1 MEPNPT
7 APTDTELETPAPQGT
22 EPTASNPQG
31 STTPEPP
38 APEKTFTQAELEE
51 VLKQRL
57 AREATK
63 YKDYDEKAKRLAELE
78 KEAEKQRQAGLSE
91 AERLKELAEMKEAE
105 AQTLADKL
113 AQLEQSYENE
123 RKQSAFKQVASG
135 GEFNLS
141 ADRVEAALKLA
152 DLSAVEKAEN
162 GDYDVKGVI
171 QSLVETYPFLI
182 EKAEAQPVGKPV
194 AGSIDAPKSTEEQ
207 LEALRLK
214 AKKSGNP
221 NDLAKYAT
229 AKRDLGL

>member
-1 MEPNPT
+1 MEPNQTTP
-7 APTDTELETPAPQGT
+7 PDTGLETPQGT
-22 EPTASNPQG
+22 DPIENPQG
-31 STTPEPP
+31 SDTPEPP

-57 AREATK
+57 AREASK
-63 YKDYDEKAKRLAELE
+63 YKDYDEKAKRLAETKDNE
-78 KEAEKQRQAGLSE
+78 AKE
-91 AERLKELAEMKEAE
+91 
-105 AQTLADKL
+105 LADKL
-113 AQLEQSYENE
+113 AKLEQSYESE
-123 RKQSAFKQVASG
+123 RKQSVFKQVASS

-152 DLSAVEKAEN
+152 DLSSVEKAED
-162 GDYDVKGVI
+162 GGYDVKGVI

-182 EKAEAQPVGKPV
+182 EKAEAQPIGKPV
-194 AGSIDAPKSTEEQ
+194 PGSIDLPKSTEEQ
-207 LEALRLK
+207 LEVLRVK

>member
-7 APTDTELETPAPQGT
+7 APTDTELETLQGT
-22 EPTASNPQG
+22 EPTAPNPQG
-31 STTPEPP
+31 SENPEPP
-38 APEKTFTQAELEE
+38 APEKTFTQAELDE

-57 AREATK
+57 ARESAK
-63 YKDYDEKAKRLAELE
+63 YADYDEKAKRLAELE

-91 AERLKELAEMKEAE
+91 AERLKELAETKEAE
-105 AQTLADKL
+105 ARTLADKL
-113 AQLEQSYENE
+113 ALLEQSYENE

-141 ADRVEAALKLA
+141 VDRVEAALKLA

-171 QSLVETYPFLI
+171 QSLVETYPFLV
-182 EKAEAQPVGKPV
+182 EKAEAQPIGKPV
-194 AGSIDAPKSTEEQ
+194 PGSIDAPKSTEDQ

-214 AKKSGNP
+214 AQKSGNP
-221 NDLAKYAT
+221 RDMANYAK
-229 AKRDLGL
+229 AKRELGL

>member
-1 MEPNPT
+1 MEQNPT
-7 APTDTELETPAPQGT
+7 APTDTELETPQGT
-22 EPTASNPQG
+22 EGQENPQG
-31 STTPEPP
+31 STPPEPP
-38 APEKTFTQAELEE
+38 APEKTFTQAELDEII
-51 VLKQRL
+51 KQRL
-57 AREATK
+57 ARESGK
-63 YKDYDEKAKRLAELE
+63 YADYDEKAKRLEELE
-78 KEAEKQRQAGLSE
+78 KAAEEQRQAGLSE
-91 AERLKELAEMKEAE
+91 AERLKELAETKQTE
-105 AQTLADKL
+105 AQTLAEEL
-113 AQLEQSYENE
+113 AQLKQQVEVD

-194 AGSIDAPKSTEEQ
+194 PGSIDAPKSTEDQ

-214 AKKSGNP
+214 AQKSGNP
-221 NDLAKYAT
+221 RDMANYAK
-229 AKRDLGL
+229 AKRELGL

>member
-1 MEPNPT
+1 MEQNQT
-7 APTDTELETPAPQGT
+7 APTDTALETPAPQGN
-22 EPTASNPQG
+22 EGRENMQG
-31 STTPEPP
+31 SENPEPP

-78 KEAEKQRQAGLSE
+78 KAAEEQRQAGLSE
-91 AERLKELAEMKEAE
+91 AERLKEIAEAKQSE
-105 AQTLADKL
+105 AQTLADQLAKL
-113 AQLEQSYENE
+113 KEEVEVE

-135 GEFNLS
+135 GEFKLS

-152 DLSAVEKAEN
+152 DLSAVEKAED
-162 GDYDVKGVI
+162 GGYDVKGVI

-194 AGSIDAPKSTEEQ
+194 PGSIDAPKSTEDQ
-207 LEALRLK
+207 LEALRVK
-214 AKKSGNP
+214 AHKSGNP
-221 NDLAKYAT
+221 RDLANYAK
-229 AKRDLGL
+229 AKRELGL

>member
-1 MEPNPT
+1 MEQNQT
-7 APTDTELETPAPQGT
+7 ASTDTGLETPAPQGN
-22 EPTASNPQG
+22 EGQENPQG

-78 KEAEKQRQAGLSE
+78 EQAEKQRLADLSETERLKEIAEAKEAEKLS
-91 AERLKELAEMKEAE
+91 LAE
-105 AQTLADKL
+105 QL
-113 AQLEQSYENE
+113 AQLKEEVGVE

-152 DLSAVEKAEN
+152 DLSAVEKAED
-162 GDYDVKGVI
+162 GGYDVKGVI

-194 AGSIDAPKSTEEQ
+194 AGSIDAPKSTEDQ
-207 LEALRLK
+207 LEALRVK
-214 AKKSGNP
+214 AQKSGNP
-221 NDLAKYAT
+221 RDMANYAK
-229 AKRDLGL
+229 AKRELGL

>member
-1 MEPNPT
+1 MKRSAAT
-7 APTDTELETPAPQGT
+7 ACRRPART
-22 EPTASNPQG
+22 TARPD
-31 STTPEPP
+31 PEPP
-38 APEKTFTQAELEE
+38 APEKTFTQAELDE

-78 KEAEKQRQAGLSE
+78 KAAEEQRQAGLSE
-91 AERLKELAEMKEAE
+91 AERMKEIAEAKQSE
-105 AQTLADKL
+105 AQTLADQL
-113 AQLEQSYENE
+113 AQLKEEVEVE

-152 DLSAVEKAEN
+152 DLSAVEKAED
-162 GDYDVKGVI
+162 GGYDVKGVI

-194 AGSIDAPKSTEEQ
+194 AGSIDAPKSTEDQ
-207 LEALRLK
+207 LEVLRVK
-214 AKKSGNP
+214 ARKSGNP
-221 NDLAKYAT
+221 RDMANYAK
-229 AKRDLGL
+229 AKRELGL

>member
-7 APTDTELETPAPQGT
+7 APTDTELETPQGT

-31 STTPEPP
+31 SENPEPP
-38 APEKTFTQAELEE
+38 APEKTFTQAELDEII
-51 VLKQRL
+51 KQRL
-57 AREATK
+57 ARESGK
-63 YKDYDEKAKRLAELE
+63 YADYDEKAKRLAELE

-91 AERLKELAEMKEAE
+91 AERLKELAETKENE
-105 AQTLADKL
+105 ARTLADKL
-113 AQLEQSYENE
+113 ALLEQSYENE

-182 EKAEAQPVGKPV
+182 EKAEAQPIGKPV
-194 AGSIDAPKSTEEQ
+194 PGSIDAPKSTEDQ

-214 AKKSGNP
+214 AQKSGNP
-221 NDLAKYAT
+221 RDMANYAK
-229 AKRDLGL
+229 AKRELGL

>member
-7 APTDTELETPAPQGT
+7 APTDTELETPQGT

-31 STTPEPP
+31 SEKPEPP
-38 APEKTFTQAELEE
+38 APEKTFTQAELDE

-57 AREATK
+57 ARESAK
-63 YKDYDEKAKRLAELE
+63 YADYDEKARRLAELE
-78 KEAEKQRQAGLSE
+78 KEAEEQRQAGLSE
-91 AERLKELAEMKEAE
+91 AERLKELAETKEKEAR
-105 AQTLADKL
+105 TLADKL
-113 AQLEQSYENE
+113 ALLEQSYESE

-171 QSLVETYPFLI
+171 QALVETYPFLI

-194 AGSIDAPKSTEEQ
+194 PGSIDAPKSTEDQ
-207 LEALRLK
+207 LEVLRLK
-214 AKKSGNP
+214 AQKSGNP
-221 NDLAKYAT
+221 RDMANYAK
-229 AKRDLGL
+229 AKRELGL

>member
-7 APTDTELETPAPQGT
+7 APTDTESETPQGN
-22 EPTASNPQG
+22 EPTAPSPQG
-31 STTPEPP
+31 SENPEPP
-38 APEKTFTQAELEE
+38 APEKTFTQAELDEII
-51 VLKQRL
+51 KQRL
-57 AREATK
+57 ARESGK
-63 YKDYDEKAKRLAELE
+63 YADYDEKAKRLAELE

-91 AERLKELAEMKEAE
+91 AERLKELAETKEAE

-182 EKAEAQPVGKPV
+182 EKAEAQPIGKPTP
-194 AGSIDAPKSTEEQ
+194 GSIDLPKSTEDQ
-207 LEALRLK
+207 LEALREK
-214 AKKSGNP
+214 ARKSGNARDMA
-221 NDLAKYAT
+221 NYAK
-229 AKRDLGL
+229 AKRELGKN

>member
-7 APTDTELETPAPQGT
+7 APTDTELETPQGT
-22 EPTASNPQG
+22 EPTAPNPQG
-31 STTPEPP
+31 SDNPEPP
-38 APEKTFTQAELEE
+38 APEKTFTQAELDEII
-51 VLKQRL
+51 KQRL
-57 AREATK
+57 ARESGK
-63 YKDYDEKAKRLAELE
+63 YADYDEKAKRLAELE

-91 AERLKELAEMKEAE
+91 AERLKELAETKQTE
-105 AQTLADKL
+105 AQTLAEEL
-113 AQLEQSYENE
+113 AQLKQQVEVD

-171 QSLVETYPFLI
+171 QALVETYPFLI

-194 AGSIDAPKSTEEQ
+194 PGSIDAPKSTEDQ
-207 LEALRLK
+207 LEVLRLK
-214 AKKSGNP
+214 AQKSGNP
-221 NDLAKYAT
+221 RDMANYAK
-229 AKRDLGL
+229 AKRELGL

>member
-1 MEPNPT
+1 MEPNQATPPDTALETPQGTDPT
-7 APTDTELETPAPQGT
+7 AP
-22 EPTASNPQG
+22 NPQG
-31 STTPEPP
+31 SGTPEPP

-57 AREATK
+57 ARESAK
-63 YKDYDEKAKRLAELE
+63 YADFEKNAKRLEELE
-78 KEAEKQRQAGLSE
+78 KDAEKQRQAGLSE
-91 AERLKELAEMKEAE
+91 AERLKEIAEEKESE

-113 AQLEQSYENE
+113 AKLEQSYENE
-123 RKQSAFKQVASG
+123 RKQSAFKQVASS

-152 DLSAVEKAEN
+152 DLSAVEKAED
-162 GDYDVKGVI
+162 GGYDVKGVI

-182 EKAEAQPVGKPV
+182 EKAEAQPIGKPV
-194 AGSIDAPKSTEEQ
+194 PGSIDLPKSTEEQ
-207 LEALRLK
+207 LEVLRVK

>member
-1 MEPNPT
+1 MEPNQTTP
-7 APTDTELETPAPQGT
+7 PDTGLETPQGT
-22 EPTASNPQG
+22 DPIENPQG
-31 STTPEPP
+31 SDTPEPP

-57 AREATK
+57 AREASK
-63 YKDYDEKAKRLAELE
+63 YKDYDEKAKRLADLE
-78 KEAEKQRQAGLSE
+78 KEAEAQRQAGLSE
-91 AERLKELAEMKEAE
+91 AERLKELAETKDNEAKE
-105 AQTLADKL
+105 LADKL
-113 AQLEQSYENE
+113 AKLEQSYESE
-123 RKQSAFKQVASG
+123 RKQSVFKQVASS

-152 DLSAVEKAEN
+152 DLSAVEKAED
-162 GDYDVKGVI
+162 GGYDVKGVI

-182 EKAEAQPVGKPV
+182 EKAEAQPIGKPV
-194 AGSIDAPKSTEEQ
+194 PGSIDLPKSTEEQ
-207 LEALRLK
+207 LEVLRVK

>member
-7 APTDTELETPAPQGT
+7 APTDTELETPQGT

-31 STTPEPP
+31 SENPEPP
-38 APEKTFTQAELEE
+38 APEKTFTQAELDE

-63 YKDYDEKAKRLAELE
+63 YKDYDEKAKRLEELE
-78 KEAEKQRQAGLSE
+78 KAAEEQRQAGLSE
-91 AERLKELAEMKEAE
+91 AERLKEIAETKENE
-105 AQTLADKL
+105 ARALADKL
-113 AQLEQSYENE
+113 ALLEQSYENE

-194 AGSIDAPKSTEEQ
+194 PGSIDAPKSTEDQ

-214 AKKSGNP
+214 AQKSGNP
-221 NDLAKYAT
+221 RDMANYAK
-229 AKRDLGL
+229 AKRELGL

>member
-7 APTDTELETPAPQGT
+7 APTDTELETPQGT
-22 EPTASNPQG
+22 EPTAPNPQG
-31 STTPEPP
+31 SENPEPP
-38 APEKTFTQAELEE
+38 APEKTFTQAELDE

-57 AREATK
+57 ARESAK
-63 YKDYDEKAKRLAELE
+63 YADYDEKAKRLVELE

-91 AERLKELAEMKEAE
+91 AERLKELAETKEKEAR
-105 AQTLADKL
+105 TLADKL
-113 AQLEQSYENE
+113 ALLEQSYENE

-171 QSLVETYPFLI
+171 QSLVEAYPFLI

-194 AGSIDAPKSTEEQ
+194 AGSIDAPKSTEDQ
-207 LEALRLK
+207 LELLRAK
-214 AKKSGNP
+214 AQKSGNP
-221 NDLAKYAT
+221 RDMANYAKAL
-229 AKRDLGL
+229 RELGL

>member
-7 APTDTELETPAPQGT
+7 APTDTELETPQGT

-31 STTPEPP
+31 SENPEPP
-38 APEKTFTQAELEE
+38 APEKTFTQAELDE

-63 YKDYDEKAKRLAELE
+63 YKDYDEKAKRLEELE
-78 KEAEKQRQAGLSE
+78 KAAEEQRQAGLSE
-91 AERLKELAEMKEAE
+91 AERLKEIAETKENE
-105 AQTLADKL
+105 ARTLADKL
-113 AQLEQSYENE
+113 ALLEQSYENE

-141 ADRVEAALKLA
+141 ADRIEAALKLA

-182 EKAEAQPVGKPV
+182 EKTEAQPIGKPTP
-194 AGSIDAPKSTEEQ
+194 GSIEAPKAKEKMLDE
-207 LEALRLK
+207 LREK
-214 AKKSGNP
+214 ARNSGNP
-221 NDLAKYAT
+221 RDMANYVK
-229 AKRDLGL
+229 AKRELGL